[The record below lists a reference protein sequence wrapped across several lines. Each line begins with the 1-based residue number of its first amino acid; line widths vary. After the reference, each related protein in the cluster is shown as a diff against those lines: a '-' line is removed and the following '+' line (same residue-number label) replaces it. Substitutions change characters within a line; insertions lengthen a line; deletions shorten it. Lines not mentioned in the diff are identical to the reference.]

1 MSLQAETVQFVMTH
15 SFNIVDKVQQPKAT
29 NGEKCNLEAEE
40 SIGIRDGSTLGA
52 PVKKLGMLHQ
62 QPETDSNLML

>member
-1 MSLQAETVQFVMTH
+1 MSLQAETVQFVMTQLQH
-15 SFNIVDKVQQPKAT
+15 VDKVQQPKAT

-40 SIGIRDGSTLGA
+40 SIGIRDGSTLCA